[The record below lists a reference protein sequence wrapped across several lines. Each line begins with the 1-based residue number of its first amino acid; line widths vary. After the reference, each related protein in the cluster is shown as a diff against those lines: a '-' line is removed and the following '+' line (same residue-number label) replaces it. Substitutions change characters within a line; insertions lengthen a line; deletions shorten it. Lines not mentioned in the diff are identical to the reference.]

1 MLSSARMPRKSPKV
15 NHELL
20 NIECV
25 GAQYKKARNQV
36 IKNLLN
42 ENDCAGY
49 RKGTS
54 PEAMVYRA
62 AFVHTKNDEGCNQ
75 VCNEIEKFFEQC
87 AGEKHSFET
96 LYKCLQGKDYG
107 ARKGIIPLFLAKK
120 LADTEGTVLKKY
132 RPAALIDAI
141 LAKKNLGTTREMADL
156 TVGLGPGFVAGEDV
170 DYVVETMRG
179 HNLARII
186 TKGAAMPNTG
196 VPGIIGG
203 FGKERVLHAPAAGEI
218 HCISKIAD
226 IVEKDQVLAW
236 IGDTPV
242 RASLTG
248 VLRGMIRD
256 GFTVPKGMKI
266 ADIDPRKEQKKNCF
280 TISDKA
286 RCIAGSVLEILLSEG
301 VMPYEAPGRFSGTAA
316 D

>member
-1 MLSSARMPRKSPKV
+1 MTNRYTNVPKSDNKPENV
-15 NHELL
+15 
-20 NIECV
+20 
-25 GAQYKKARNQV
+25 V
-36 IKNLLN
+36 IIRGGGDLASGTIRRLYR
-42 ENDCAGY
+42 CGY
-49 RKGTS
+49 RLLVLECEKPTAIRRMVS
-54 PEAMVYRA
+54 FCEAVYDGQSS
-62 AFVHTKNDEGCNQ
+62 VEGVLCRK
-75 VCNEIEKFFEQC
+75 VDSVEECEAVWK
-87 AGEKHSFET
+87 AGE
-96 LYKCLQGKDYG
+96 
-107 ARKGIIPLFLAKK
+107 IPLM
-120 LADTEGTVLKKY
+120 ADTEGTVLKKY

-226 IVEKDQVLAW
+226 IVEKDQFLAW

-242 RASLTG
+242 RAKNKRKTVSRFPTKPA
-248 VLRGMIRD
+248 VLPAVYWKSC
-256 GFTVPKGMKI
+256 FQ
-266 ADIDPRKEQKKNCF
+266 KE
-280 TISDKA
+280 
-286 RCIAGSVLEILLSEG
+286 
-301 VMPYEAPGRFSGTAA
+301 
-316 D
+316 

>member
-1 MLSSARMPRKSPKV
+1 MTNRYTNVPKSDNKPENV
-15 NHELL
+15 
-20 NIECV
+20 
-25 GAQYKKARNQV
+25 V
-36 IKNLLN
+36 IIRGGGDLASGTIHRLYR
-42 ENDCAGY
+42 CGY
-49 RKGTS
+49 RLLVLECEKPTAIRRMVS
-54 PEAMVYRA
+54 FCEAVYDGQSS
-62 AFVHTKNDEGCNQ
+62 VEGVLCRK
-75 VCNEIEKFFEQC
+75 VDSVEECEAVWK
-87 AGEKHSFET
+87 AGE
-96 LYKCLQGKDYG
+96 
-107 ARKGIIPLFLAKK
+107 IPLM
-120 LADTEGTVLKKY
+120 ADTEGTVLKKY

-141 LAKKNLGTTREMADL
+141 LAKRNLGTTREMADL

-203 FGKERVLHAPAAGEI
+203 FGKERVLHAPVSGEI

-256 GFTVPKGMKI
+256 GFTVPKEMKI

>member
-1 MLSSARMPRKSPKV
+1 MRILIR
-15 NHELL
+15 
-20 NIECV
+20 
-25 GAQYKKARNQV
+25 GAGDLATG
-36 IKNLLN
+36 I
-42 ENDCAGY
+42 AY
-49 RKGTS
+49 R
-54 PEAMVYRA
+54 
-62 AFVHTKNDEGCNQ
+62 
-75 VCNEIEKFFEQC
+75 
-87 AGEKHSFET
+87 
-96 LYKCLQGKDYG
+96 LYKCGFEIIMTETKVPLTVRRTIAFSRAVYEGNAEVEHVTAKLTDGPEQIDDRIK
-107 ARKGIIPLFLAKK
+107 KGYIPLLVDPGLKYLK
-120 LADTEGTVLKKY
+120 EYKADVVV
-132 RPAALIDAI
+132 DAI
-141 LAKKNLGTTREMADL
+141 LAKKNLGTTIDAAEF
-156 TVGLGPGFVAGEDV
+156 VIGVGPGFTVGKDCHV
-170 DYVVETMRG
+170 VVETMRG